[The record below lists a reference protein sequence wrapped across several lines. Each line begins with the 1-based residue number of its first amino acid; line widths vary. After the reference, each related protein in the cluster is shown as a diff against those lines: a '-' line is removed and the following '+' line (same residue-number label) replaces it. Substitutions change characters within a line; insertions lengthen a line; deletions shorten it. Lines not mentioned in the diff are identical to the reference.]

1 LEVQGVLMLTF
12 CFATREQTRRGGKI
26 NGCGGEQPITGE
38 RLTMVA
44 KELLGKVPRL
54 EELSFSK
61 LLMVDFLANLLFL

>member
-1 LEVQGVLMLTF
+1 
-12 CFATREQTRRGGKI
+12 
-26 NGCGGEQPITGE
+26 
-38 RLTMVA
+38 MVA